1 MHFQNVLTMIT
12 KHDKW
17 VFNNLDKLDENN
29 ADTDMDVNTFFDL
42 MEEMVEK
49 HFDTKKTKKNGHHKN
64 ACVSTC

>member
-1 MHFQNVLTMIT
+1 MHFQNVVTMIT

-17 VFNNLDKLDENN
+17 VFDNLDKLDEKIP
-29 ADTDMDVNTFFDL
+29 DTDMDVNTFFDL

-49 HFDTKKTKKNGHHKN
+49 HFDTKKAKNNGYHKI